1 MVKIVW
7 NHIYLVKAKL
17 ERSDIM
23 IYLDYSATT
32 PANREVVDTFSKV
45 SLEYVGNPNSLHKL
59 GVEAKK
65 LMDAATSQVADLLNV
80 KSEEVIFT
88 SGASEANNL
97 AIMGVVQKYPNRGK
111 HIITTKLEHS
121 SVLEVM
127 NYLETIGYT
136 IDYVNIDEIGMIDLD
151 HFKSL
156 LSKDVVLVSI
166 HHVNSE
172 VGFCQDICKIGEIL
186 REYPTTI
193 FHVDGTQALG
203 KIPVSL
209 ENVDLYSFSSHK
221 FYGLKGV
228 GCLIKKS
235 NIEIEPLIHGGKSQT
250 NYRSG
255 TPALPLMVS
264 TAKALRLA
272 LTDLN
277 KKYKYVDELSNYLKN
292 ELNNIEDI
300 VINSNENCIPHIVN
314 ISVLGIKPETMLHAL
329 EEKDIYIST
338 KTACS
343 KDSDDSLTLTT
354 LGKDS
359 SISGH
364 SIRISLSHLTTYE
377 EINSFV
383 DNLKICIKKLKF

>member
-1 MVKIVW
+1 V
-7 NHIYLVKAKL
+7 
-17 ERSDIM
+17 

-32 PANREVVDTFSKV
+32 PANKEVVDTFSKV
-45 SLEYVGNPNSLHKL
+45 SLEYIGNPNSLHRL
-59 GVEAKK
+59 GMEAKK

-80 KSEEVIFT
+80 KSDEVIFT
-88 SGASEANNL
+88 SGASEANNM
-97 AIMGVVQKYPNRGK
+97 AIMGVIQKYPNRGK

-127 NYLETIGYT
+127 NYLETIGYI
-136 IDYVNIDEIGMIDLD
+136 IDYVNINESGMIDLE

-156 LSKDVVLVSI
+156 LSKNVVLVSI

-186 REYPTTI
+186 QDYPTTI
-193 FHVDGTQALG
+193 FHVDGTQAVG
-203 KIPVSL
+203 KIPISL
-209 ENVDLYSFSSHK
+209 DNIDLYSFSSHK

-228 GCLIKKS
+228 GCLIKKQ

-264 TAKALRLA
+264 CAKALRLA
-272 LTDLN
+272 LTDLEKN
-277 KKYKYVDELSNYLKN
+277 YDYVKELNSYLKKQ
-292 ELNNIEDI
+292 LIDIDGI
-300 VINSNENCIPHIVN
+300 VINSNESCIPHIVN
-314 ISVLGIKPETMLHAL
+314 ISILGIKPETMLHAL
-329 EEKDIYIST
+329 EEYGIYIST

-343 KDSDDSLTLTT
+343 KDSDDSLTLTA